1 VLEELFADESWRT
14 RQSWFI
20 LPAAAARLDALAII
34 GTPANIEQA
43 FAPPKSYV
51 EPFAHRALGVA
62 REDDALVAHADAL
75 FRALG
80 LDWPAD
86 QTVRLAELRKIAHS

>member
-1 VLEELFADESWRT
+1 MQRRLEEGLALRVGVNTGEVVT
-14 RQSWFI
+14 G
-20 LPAAAARLDALAII
+20 AAVLAII
-34 GTPANIEQA
+34 GTPADIEQA

-80 LDWPAD
+80 LDWHAD
-86 QTVRLAELRKIAHS
+86 QTVRLAELRKIAHT